1 MADIQIV
8 AENLAELLT
17 NTVDMASV
25 FYDIF
30 LNPNPMDVDLKM
42 YDDNNQL
49 ITVTIPNRAKDRI
62 TPYMGSGS
70 PEGVI
75 AAPIGSTYVDTLTST
90 VYYKVSGES
99 DDPYGWNAV
108 LSQSL
113 METFIRTYL
122 EARGYVTVSSL
133 NTYLNTHEYVTKNDA
148 ATSDD
153 YGVIKIDDETIK
165 NNADSQIRVFGIAD
179 SNETNPVVRNLW
191 VGEETEYET
200 LYLEGDMQDDTI
212 YLLKD
217 VGQLLI
223 GDTEVCCN
231 GFPSNTY
238 EVLDAPT
245 SGDTYTAPTNGW
257 FLFNKTAGIANA
269 KLEMVNTTS
278 NYATTLYLPETTS
291 TGYIACPALRGEVV
305 EVSYTATGI
314 TNSFIFINAA
324 ANRVTYGS

>member
-17 NTVDMASV
+17 NTVDMTAV

-30 LNPNPMDVDLKM
+30 LNPNPMDVELKM

-49 ITVTIPNRAKDRI
+49 ITVVIPNRAKDRI
-62 TPYMGSGS
+62 TPYVGSGS
-70 PEGVI
+70 PEGVV
-75 AAPIGSTYVDTLTST
+75 AAPIGSAYVDTLTST

-122 EARGYVTVSSL
+122 EARGYVTTSSL
-133 NTYLNTHEYVTKNDA
+133 NTYLNIHEYVTKNDRA
-148 ATSDD
+148 SSED
-153 YGVIKIDDETIK
+153 YGVVKIDDETIK
-165 NNADSQIRVFGIAD
+165 NNVDSQVRVVGIAD
-179 SNETNPVVRNLW
+179 SNENSPAVRNLW
-191 VGEETEYET
+191 VGEETEYEE
-200 LYLEGDMQDDTI
+200 LYLDGDMEDSTI

-231 GFPSNTY
+231 TFPSNSY
-238 EVLDAPT
+238 ETLADPV
-245 SGDTYTAPTNGW
+245 SGNTYTAPANGW
-257 FLFNKTAGIANA
+257 FLLNKTAGVADA
-269 KLEMVNTTS
+269 KLEMVNTVS
-278 NYATTLYLPETTS
+278 NYATTLYLPAAAS
-291 TGYIACPALRGEVV
+291 AGYIVCPALRGETV
-305 EVSYTATGI
+305 EVTYTATGT
-314 TNSFIFINAA
+314 TNSFIFINAS
-324 ANRVTYGS
+324 ANRVTYSS